1 MAYVY
6 HEYVDGFRCFRVK
19 IKSYGNF
26 EHCLT
31 FHNLSLS
38 MEFRCV
44 ILYTKLSLYC
54 LTATGTV

>member
-1 MAYVY
+1 MADMY

-44 ILYTKLSLYC
+44 ILYTKLSLY
-54 LTATGTV
+54 

>member
-31 FHNLSLS
+31 FISVRGISLCY
-38 MEFRCV
+38 FV
-44 ILYTKLSLYC
+44 YKAFVV